1 MSTDEHTR
9 PAAAR
14 PANPDTANPDTVKP
28 GKAKKAKPFR
38 PKARR
43 PRGFEDKAAD
53 VLRAERDLVARA
65 SAVYEAHGFAPLETS
80 AFEYADA
87 LGKFLPDDDR
97 PNEGVFALQDDDEQW
112 LSLRYDLTAPLA
124 RFAAENFDALAKPFR
139 RYQAGPVW
147 RNEKPGPG
155 RFREFIQCDAD
166 CVGAAGPAAD
176 AEMIALAVK
185 VMGAAG
191 LEPGE
196 FVVRFNDRRILDALL
211 ADIGVP
217 EGPAGAVQRGRVM
230 RSIDKLDRFGADG
243 VRALLGAGREDDS
256 GDFTPGAELTAAQ
269 IEKVDLFF
277 TATDRLQNRMAA
289 SNDGGAANSAVV
301 GGLQGEFDELPRV
314 VEAVGAVGELIA
326 MLEAMGLP
334 ERSFAFDTAIVRGLG
349 YYTGP
354 VFEAE
359 LLLTVADAK
368 GRPVR
373 VGSIGGGGR
382 YDDLVSR
389 FKGQAIPATGFSFG
403 VSRFAAALKL
413 AGRLGGEGRSNL
425 AVVLALEPDQM
436 ADYFA
441 LAEQLRVKAKI
452 PAEVFLGGGN
462 MGKQL
467 KYADK
472 RGARFALIIGEDER
486 KARQVTIKDLAL
498 GAALS
503 KEIQSN
509 AEWRASRPAQET
521 LARGK
526 VVGWIKAALKAGAPA
541 LT

>member
-1 MSTDEHTR
+1 MSTDENTR
-9 PAAAR
+9 PAVESTAR
-14 PANPDTANPDTVKP
+14 KSAKS
-28 GKAKKAKPFR
+28 KKAKPFR

-65 SAVYEAHGFAPLETS
+65 SAVYEAHGFQPLETS

-124 RFAAENFDALAKPFR
+124 RFAAEHFDSLAKPFR

-185 VMGAAG
+185 VMQAAG
-191 LEPGE
+191 LEAGE

-211 ADIGVP
+211 ADIGIP
-217 EGPAGAVQRGRVM
+217 EGADGAAQRGRVM
-230 RSIDKLDRFGADG
+230 RSIDKLDRLGPEG
-243 VRALLGAGREDDS
+243 VNALLGEGRKDDS
-256 GDFTPGAELTAAQ
+256 GDFTEGAGLTAAQ
-269 IEKVDLFF
+269 IAKVGQYIS
-277 TATDRLQNRMAA
+277 ATERLQSGQTAFG
-289 SNDGGAANSAVV
+289 DGRDPNSSVI
-301 GGLQGEFDELPRV
+301 GGLQGEFKDLPRV
-314 VEAVGAVGELIA
+314 AEAVGALGDLA
-326 MLEAMGLP
+326 GLLGAMGLP
-334 ERSFAFDTAIVRGLG
+334 EGSCLFDTAVVRGLG

-359 LLLTVADAK
+359 LLLEVADAK

-389 FKGQAIPATGFSFG
+389 FKGQAVPATGFSFG

-413 AGRLGGEGRSNL
+413 AGRLGGDGRSSL
-425 AVVLALEPDQM
+425 AVILALEPGHM
-436 ADYFA
+436 AEYFA
-441 LAEQLRVKAKI
+441 LAEQLREKAKI

-486 KARQVTIKDLAL
+486 KARRVTIKDLAL
-498 GAALS
+498 GEELS
-503 KEIQSN
+503 KDIRSN
-509 AEWRASRPAQET
+509 EEWRASRPAQET
-521 LARGK
+521 VARGQA
-526 VVGWIKAALKAGAPA
+526 VRWIKAALKADVRAGASAAP
-541 LT
+541 